1 MAYTYRTATLDDLE
15 LLTRTRV
22 AVLRAAN
29 RLPEDAD
36 MAAVEAASR
45 DYYRRALSDGSHT
58 AVLVFDGEEWIG
70 AGGVSYYEVMP
81 TYHNPTGRKAY
92 IMNMYTHPDYRRRG
106 VALETLRLLVRDA
119 RERGVT
125 AIGLEATDMGRPL
138 YERFGFLPAGG
149 EMELPGD

>member
-29 RLPEDAD
+29 RLPE
-36 MAAVEAASR
+36 
-45 DYYRRALSDGSHT
+45 
-58 AVLVFDGEEWIG
+58 
-70 AGGVSYYEVMP
+70 
-81 TYHNPTGRKAY
+81 
-92 IMNMYTHPDYRRRG
+92 
-106 VALETLRLLVRDA
+106 
-119 RERGVT
+119 
-125 AIGLEATDMGRPL
+125 ATDMGRPL